1 MQITSTN
8 NESIQASQQL
18 QAKPAIQN
26 QTSAEDKPNSQS
38 VTLSTEAQQ
47 KLKAEQNNPAQKVA
61 NLENELF
68 SLYDQAIAK
77 GGFTTFET
85 EQDKQ
90 LNALIAKQ
98 EYQAVDKLSP
108 EQKQQYSNMADEFAN
123 LYKSVP
129 GGDKLI
135 ADLQKIK
142 NPLERIDKMF
152 EATANMPVSEAF
164 IAKEEQL
171 FSKLGKA
178 SDTLNVTFS
187 PEQQKQLDQL
197 SQKSEQAFNQQLNLH
212 LDDKQK
218 TRVAQLT
225 QMLDKLYQTS

>member
-197 SQKSEQAFNQQLNLH
+197 SQQSEQVFNQQLNLH

-225 QMLDKLYQTS
+225 QMLDKLYQSS

>member
-26 QTSAEDKPNSQS
+26 QTSTGDKANNQS

-47 KLKAEQNNPAQKVA
+47 KLKAEQSNPAQKVA

-135 ADLQKIK
+135 AELQKIK

-197 SQKSEQAFNQQLNLH
+197 SQHSEQAFNQQLNLH